1 MHKILTAPLVIPPSH
16 NRRLLQRVTTPPAF
30 DLSGDVGMVYKQS
43 DCNACYAITAA
54 EHLTF
59 AAQRHGSIVAQSLF
73 DCIPPTN
80 GCSGGIMD
88 EIWSFGGPFPV
99 SPSPTWTKTGTETG
113 TETVVPRSS
122 STPSTCTRDKQMY
135 VDEYIVLSDLEG
147 DDVESE
153 LADALVQHGPIPV
166 AVDASSTRFH
176 QYRGGV
182 LTSRDCNQE
191 PNHAVLL
198 TGYTPEYWIVKNSWG
213 TNWGEEGFAR
223 IERNKDVCGI
233 GSYASFVTRTRM
245 A

>member
-1 MHKILTAPLVIPPSH
+1 MHQMHQMHQMHTALPLVIPPSH
-16 NRRLLQRVTTPPAF
+16 NRRLLQRGTIPPAF
-30 DLSGDVGMVYKQS
+30 DLSADVGMVYKQS

-59 AAQRHGSIVAQSLF
+59 AAKRHGSIVAQSLF
-73 DCIPPTN
+73 DCIPTTN

-88 EIWSFGGPFPV
+88 DIWSFGGPFPV
-99 SPSPTWTKTGTETG
+99 SRSPTW

-122 STPSTCTRDKQMY
+122 SSSSCARDKRMY

-147 DDVESE
+147 DDVELE

-166 AVDASSTRFH
+166 AIDASSTRFH